1 MKNTFK
7 ALNITATNAKK
18 IEVALAAVNGRA
30 AAHTFTTFAEIEQ
43 VATTLE
49 RKLRSLGIAKKY
61 RSGARGTARSGH
73 SVAKS
78 YDYARKAT
86 DVCLERRSSTW
97 FLASIDEATA
107 YAEDAHPR
115 VTLTESQDAIAIA
128 NLRSAYSIKRTPA
141 LTEKSAT
148 ESPPPAAM
156 GISETTKY

>member
-1 MKNTFK
+1 MMNRGYFCY
-7 ALNITATNAKK
+7 ITATNAKK

-30 AAHTFTTFAEIEQ
+30 TAHTFSTFAEIEQ

-49 RKLRSLGIAKKY
+49 RKLQYLGIAKKY
-61 RSGARGTARSGH
+61 RVGASGTARSGG
-73 SVAKS
+73 SVARS

-86 DVCLERRSSTW
+86 DIRIERRSNTW
-97 FLASIDEATA
+97 FLVSIDEATA
-107 YAEDAHPR
+107 YAEGSHPW

-141 LTEKSAT
+141 LTETSAT
-148 ESPPPAAM
+148 ESPLLAAM